1 MMGARGQATPKEAV
15 LYYTESTKTD
25 ARMTLHDIWGSEA
38 HVLMLMR
45 QGILSEADARVILR
59 HLEETRADVEAGRF
73 VLDPQLED
81 VHMNVESRLIQAAG
95 REYGGKLHTARSRND
110 QVLVDARL
118 VVREEILRTEEQTV
132 ALLLAFLDLADE
144 HAETIL
150 PGYTHTQHAQPIT
163 LGFWATGYATLLA
176 EDLRRL
182 EHAYTTVNR
191 NPLGACALAGTT
203 FPIDRHLTT
212 RLLGFEEIE
221 EHALAVVSGRDF
233 VLETLFALTLLMTN
247 LSRLAAE
254 IISWNTY
261 EFRLMTLDDAYA
273 LGSSIMPQ
281 KKNPDIAELAR
292 GRTAKVLSRL
302 VEVFVLL
309 KGLPLGYHRDLQED
323 KPPLWES
330 FDTVRSTLALLKDVI
345 TTSRFHP
352 ERMLE
357 LTYVNFSTATELAN
371 WFVSERGLSFR
382 EAHELVGSLVTFLT
396 HKGKTFRDVETCIHF
411 LETHGYALTVEV
423 LEEILD
429 PRKSVWRNRSLG
441 GTSPS
446 EVRRMSCALRE
457 SVAAHL
463 KNIQRRQ
470 NIIEMARKETA
481 RIVASLLRGES
492 SATLL
497 VHDNTEE

>member
-1 MMGARGQATPKEAV
+1 MIGARGQATAKERV
-15 LYYTESTKTD
+15 LHYTESTKTD
-25 ARMTLHDIWGSEA
+25 ARMTLHDIWGSQA
-38 HVLMLMR
+38 HVLMLVR
-45 QGILSEADARVILR
+45 QGILSDADARVILQ
-59 HLEETRADVEAGRF
+59 HLEEARVDAEAGRF
-73 VLDPQLED
+73 VLDPRLED
-81 VHMNVESRLIQAAG
+81 VHMNVESRLIRAAG
-95 REYGGKLHTARSRND
+95 KEYGGKLHTARSRND
-110 QVLVDARL
+110 QVLADTRL
-118 VVREEILRTEEQTV
+118 AVREEILRAEEQTA

-163 LGFWATGYATLLA
+163 LGFWATGYASLLV

-182 EHAYTTVNR
+182 ESAYGTVNR

-203 FPIDRHLTT
+203 FPIDRRLTT
-212 RLLGFEEIE
+212 RLLGFEETE

-233 VLETLFALTLLMTN
+233 VVETLFALTLLMTN

-254 IISWNTY
+254 IIYWNTY

-292 GRTAKVLSRL
+292 GRTAKVLSGL
-302 VEVFVLL
+302 VEVLVLL

-323 KPPLWES
+323 KPPLWEA
-330 FDTVRSTLALLKDVI
+330 FDTVCSTLGLLKEVL

-357 LTYVNFSTATELAN
+357 LTYANFSTATELAN
-371 WFVSERGLSFR
+371 WLVLERGFSFR
-382 EAHELVGSLVTFLT
+382 EAHELVGGLVAFLVRE
-396 HKGKTFRDVETCIHF
+396 GKTFRDVETCKHF
-411 LETHGYALTVEV
+411 LETHGCALTVEV
-423 LEEILD
+423 VGEILD
-429 PRKSVWRNRSLG
+429 PRNAVQRNRSLG

-446 EVRRMSCALRE
+446 EVRRMSCALRK

-463 KNIQRRQ
+463 AGVQRRQ
-470 NIIEMARKETA
+470 NAITTARNETA
-481 RIVASLLRGES
+481 RLVAALLRGEP
-492 SATLL
+492 SAAFLL
-497 VHDNTEE
+497 NDDT